1 MLAQFEISKGKK
13 TPNCSRPIRSKTG
26 DNKGKESK
34 TNRSVEIRMFTIL
47 DLLLLHK
54 SWVFN
59 LVLVPTDGT
68 HSLISKE
75 NDGLES
81 SIRFK
86 ETEASTWRG
95 DDPTKKHKQRGGA
108 QEQGDQQGQAEGRGN
123 GRKEKH
129 AQEHEQE

>member
-1 MLAQFEISKGKK
+1 MAATQLADSK
-13 TPNCSRPIRSKTG
+13 
-26 DNKGKESK
+26 
-34 TNRSVEIRMFTIL
+34 
-47 DLLLLHK
+47 
-54 SWVFN
+54 VFWQ
-59 LVLVPTDGT
+59 LTRHYT